1 MGKIFGTF
9 GVRGVYPDFLNED
22 FALKMARAFGTFL
35 KGLKENPKVVVGRDT
50 RRTGESIKES
60 FVSGLISSGVDVV
73 DVGILPTPLVQYSAR
88 ILKVDGGAV
97 ITASHNPPE
106 YNGIKLLEG
115 NGMGLSRKKEAAVE
129 EIFESGKF
137 YTASW
142 KGVGKK
148 SQKDMKIDYF
158 MSVMERVDAN
168 AIASRNPFVVTD
180 EAGGAGALILP
191 ELLETLGCKVLSLN
205 SHTSGFFSAR
215 NPEPSESNLKDT
227 EKIVKALSPDIAV
240 AQDGD
245 ADRAVF
251 MTSDGKFVQGDKTF
265 ALVEKFVLSERKGP
279 VVTTVATSN
288 IIDEVAK
295 EFKVEVYRTKVG
307 DLVVTGKLLELGGVI
322 GGEENGGVI
331 FPDLALGRDGI
342 FSTVKIV
349 EAISKSRK
357 TFEELLSELPKF
369 YQIKDKIRVRGDR
382 KSAVLKFAKLLK
394 SEGFTVD
401 LTDGA
406 KVIFD
411 DGWVLVRASGTEPI
425 IRIFSESR
433 IEGKEKE
440 YHDFA
445 ISKFIEANK
454 DLEVEI

>member
-9 GVRGVYPDFLNED
+9 GVRGVYPDFLNEE
-22 FALKMARAFGTFL
+22 FAIKMARAFGTFL
-35 KGLKENPKVVVGRDT
+35 KSLKDEPKVVVGKDT

-60 FVSGLISSGVDVV
+60 FISGLTSSGVDVI
-73 DVGILPTPLVQYSAR
+73 DVGTLPTPLIQFSAR
-88 ILKVDGGAV
+88 FLKVDGGAV

-115 NGMGLSRKKEAAVE
+115 NGMGLSRKKESIVE
-129 EIFESGKF
+129 DIFEDGKF
-137 YTASW
+137 YKAPWWDTRSR
-142 KGVGKK
+142 
-148 SQKDMKIDYF
+148 SSKDMKIDYF
-158 MSVMERVDAN
+158 SSVLERIDVDS
-168 AIASRNPFVVTD
+168 IRSRKPFVVAD

-191 ELLETLGCKVLSLN
+191 KLLEILGCKVLSVN
-205 SHTSGFFSAR
+205 SHVSGFFSAR
-215 NPEPSESNLKDT
+215 NPEPNELNLKDT
-227 EKIVKALSPDIAV
+227 EKIVKALSPDLAV

-265 ALVEKFVLSERKGP
+265 ALVEKFILSAKKGP

-288 IIDEVAK
+288 IVDEVAK
-295 EFKVEVYRTKVG
+295 EFGVDVYRTKVG
-307 DLVVTGKLLELGGVI
+307 DLVVTGKLLEVGGVI

-331 FPDLALGRDGI
+331 FPDLVLGRDGI
-342 FSTVKIV
+342 FTTVKIV
-349 EAISKSRK
+349 EAISKSGK
-357 TFEELLSELPKF
+357 SFEDLISGLPKF

-382 KSAVLKFAKLLK
+382 KSAVLRFAELVE
-394 SEGFTVD
+394 SEGYRVD

-406 KVIFD
+406 KVIFE

-425 IRIFSESR
+425 IRIFSESK
-433 IEGKEKE
+433 IEGNEKK

-445 ISKFIEANK
+445 LSKFIEANE
-454 DLEVEI
+454 DLEVES

>member
-22 FALKMARAFGTFL
+22 FSLKLARAFGTFL
-35 KGLKENPKVVVGRDT
+35 KGLNDNPKVVVGRDT
-50 RRTGESIKES
+50 RRTGESIKEA
-60 FVSGLISSGVDVV
+60 FIAGLISSGVDVI
-73 DVGILPTPLVQYSAR
+73 DVGILPTPLVQYSTRALR
-88 ILKVDGGAV
+88 VDGGAV

-115 NGMGLSRKKEAAVE
+115 NGMGLSKRKETIIE

-137 YTASW
+137 YNASW
-142 KGVGKK
+142 KTIGKIVK
-148 SQKDMKIDYF
+148 KDMKSDYF
-158 MSVMERVDAN
+158 SSVMERVDDR
-168 AIASRNPFVVTD
+168 AIKSRRPFIVAD
-180 EAGGAGALILP
+180 EAGGAGAIILP
-191 ELLETLGCKVLSLN
+191 ELLEMLGCRVLSVN
-205 SHTSGFFSAR
+205 SHVSGFFSMR
-215 NPEPSESNLKDT
+215 NPEPSEMNLKET
-227 EKIVKALSPDIAV
+227 EKVVKALSPDVAV

-251 MTSDGKFVQGDKTF
+251 MTSSGKFVQGDKTF
-265 ALVEKFVLSERKGP
+265 ALVEKFVLSERRGA

-288 IIDEVAK
+288 IVDEVAK
-295 EFKVEVYRTKVG
+295 EFGAEVYRTKVG
-307 DLVVTGKLLELGGVI
+307 DLLVTGKLLEVGGVI

-342 FSTVKIV
+342 FTTVKIV
-349 EAISKSRK
+349 EIISKLEK
-357 TFEELLSELPKF
+357 KFEDLLDDLPKF
-369 YQIKDKIRVRGDR
+369 YQMKDRVRVKGDR
-382 KSAVLKFAKLLK
+382 KSAVLKFAEFVKEK
-394 SEGFTVD
+394 GFKVD

-406 KVIFD
+406 KVLFE

-425 IRIFSESR
+425 VRIFSESK

-454 DLEVEI
+454 DLEVNI